1 MEAIKVLLV
10 DDEKLVVDG
19 LKIILE
25 TYEDIM
31 VISTAHN
38 GEEALKECRKS
49 SPDVVLMDIRMPKSD
64 GVMGTK
70 LIKKEFKDIKILI
83 LTTFNDVQYIHE
95 ALKYGAS
102 GYILKDSDY
111 DLIYEGIKA
120 CMKGNVVINPEVA
133 SKIISENVEYSQKSS
148 IDKIKKDYDLSEKEI
163 SIIKEVANG
172 FSNKEI
178 GEKLFLTEGTIKN
191 NISAILSKLELRD
204 RTQLT
209 IFAFKNNIVT

>member
-1 MEAIKVLLV
+1 MSKIKIILV

-25 TYEDIM
+25 TYEDIE
-31 VISTAHN
+31 VVNTALN
-38 GEEALKECRKS
+38 GEEALKACREKEA
-49 SPDVVLMDIRMPKSD
+49 DIVLMDIRMPKCD

-70 LIKKEFKDIKILI
+70 LIKKEFPKVKILI
-83 LTTFNDVQYIHE
+83 LTTFNDVLYIHE

-120 CMKGNVVINPEVA
+120 CFKGNIVINPEVA
-133 SKIISENVEYSQKSS
+133 SKILSENGDYNKKNS
-148 IDKIKKDYDLSEKEI
+148 IENIKKDYGLSEKEVN
-163 SIIKEVANG
+163 IIVEVANG
-172 FSNKEI
+172 LSNKEI

-191 NISAILSKLELRD
+191 NISTILSKLSLRD

-209 IFAFKNNIVT
+209 IFAFKNNLVT